1 MRDLLF
7 VKCLE
12 LLNQLFGLQTVICLR
27 LVDHLQINT
36 FDLGSLLIYSP
47 VSYTQT
53 VHVDERAVVFQHGFI
68 PDSFPI
74 ELGYVRSL
82 LFDSVPR
89 KVISQ
94 RSVTKPTMLFHL
106 LTSKE
111 AQREV
116 DVVHS

>member
-1 MRDLLF
+1 MSDLLL

-12 LLNQLFGLQTVICLR
+12 LLNKLFGLQTVICLR

-36 FDLGSLLIYSP
+36 FDLGSLLIFTP

-53 VHVDERAVVFQHGFI
+53 VHVDERAVVFHHGFI

-94 RSVTKPTMLFHL
+94 RFVTKPTMKLHL
-106 LTSKE
+106 LISEE
-111 AQREV
+111 AHREV